1 MTDKP
6 KKTTSQVIRE
16 GEKVAKRQRTMKKA
30 LRDTGAAKGT
40 YGQAYG
46 RAGIEEALQDAARDE
61 RASRG
66 SDDPRSRRDASTKRK
81 NEDYLTRT
89 GEAADAAA
97 SIKPPTSDDPTR
109 PNTLPSRVAKAM
121 PNQGLPMVTEDAHL
135 YVGTG
140 MRAHEGKGSSDQAIA
155 ERHRKNFDAAR
166 AEGDLAGMV
175 QHKQALHNH
184 LNKKG
189 WSTAALCKHDN
200 CGNEV
205 GISDYDKGTV
215 APEHTAKYADAA
227 AGEAPCRSCLA
238 AGRE

>member
-6 KKTTSQVIRE
+6 EKTTGQVIRE
-16 GEKVAKRQRTMKKA
+16 GEKVAKRQRTMRKA
-30 LRDTGAAKGT
+30 LRDTAVSKGDINE
-40 YGQAYG
+40 AHG
-46 RAGIEEALQDAARDE
+46 RAALETGLAEDLSHEKAKLDEQARAEDFRLTGKSDAP
-61 RASRG
+61 SGWNRG
-66 SDDPRSRRDASTKRK
+66 SDRSAVPS
-81 NEDYLTRT
+81 
-89 GEAADAAA
+89 
-97 SIKPPTSDDPTR
+97 SDDPTR
-109 PNTLPSRVAKAM
+109 PNTLPSRVAKGM

-140 MRAHEGKGSSDQAIA
+140 MRAHEDKGSSDQAIA
-155 ERHRKNFDAAR
+155 ERHRKNFDAAK

-189 WSTAALCKHDN
+189 WATSALCKNDN

-205 GISDYDKGTV
+205 GISDYDKGAA

-238 AGRE
+238 SGRE